1 MKDNHVKRPWSIA
14 RLAPIVV
21 VAVATLVYNTLPAI
35 TGLLARQLGFD
46 SETLGAFGSADLFG
60 MGVGALAA
68 IAVMRNT
75 SPRATAAIGLV
86 VLLVADLGSAISGSG
101 AALVS
106 LRALGGVGAGL
117 AVSAG
122 YYMFSLEDQ
131 QRNAAA
137 SMLAQ
142 IALAVGVIAGI
153 PRLAHSWGWRA
164 VFVGLGLLLIPCLL
178 LARHFSAGY
187 KDANP
192 GDLSGSPAATS
203 RILWLGLISSA
214 LFNVAVDGYWTY
226 IESIGAAAGIT
237 EDMISW
243 GLSISTAMGLLGAV
257 LAIVLG
263 DRVHG
268 SIVVACVIVNIVGI
282 VASSY
287 PNSWVYVT
295 AVSVYYVTLPIY
307 FSAQFGTVMRRAASS
322 RIAAQFTVSIYVGSL
337 GPILAGLVANHY
349 GVFAVRWFVVVLTA
363 VSGVLLWFGFFS
375 FYGVHRPSGDGV
387 VSSPKRNSVV
397 L

>member
-1 MKDNHVKRPWSIA
+1 MKDNHVKRSWSIA

-60 MGVGALAA
+60 MGLGALAA
-68 IAVMRNT
+68 MAVLRNT
-75 SPRATAAIGLV
+75 SPRATGAIGLV
-86 VLLVADLGSAISGSG
+86 VLLVADLGSAISGSAG
-101 AALVS
+101 ALIP

-137 SMLAQ
+137 SMLVQ
-142 IALAVGVIAGI
+142 IALAVVVIAGI
-153 PRLAHSWGWRA
+153 PRLAHSWGWRS
-164 VFVGLGLLLIPCLL
+164 VFLALGLLLIPCLL
-178 LARHFSAGY
+178 LARQFSAGY
-187 KDANP
+187 KEAQAR
-192 GDLSGSPAATS
+192 DLPGSPAATS
-203 RILWLGLISSA
+203 GILWLGLISSA
-214 LFNVAVDGYWTY
+214 LFNVALAGYWTY
-226 IESIGAAAGIT
+226 IESIGAAAGIS
-237 EDMISW
+237 EDMIAW

-268 SIVVACVIVNIVGI
+268 SIIVACVIVNIGGI
-282 VASSY
+282 LASSY
-287 PNSWVYVT
+287 PISWVYVT
-295 AVSVYYVTLPIY
+295 SISLYYVTLPIY
-307 FSAQFGTVMRRAASS
+307 FSAQFGAVMRRAASS
-322 RIAAQFTVSIYVGSL
+322 RLAAQFTLSIYVGSL
-337 GPILAGLVANHY
+337 GPILGGLVANHY
-349 GVFAVRWFVVVLTA
+349 GVLAVRWFVAVLTA
-363 VSGVLLWFGFFS
+363 VSGVLLWIGFFS
-375 FYGVHRPSGDGV
+375 FYGVHRPAGDGV
-387 VSSPKRNSVV
+387 VPNPKRNSVV

>member
-1 MKDNHVKRPWSIA
+1 MKDNQVKRPWSIA

-60 MGVGALAA
+60 MGMGALAA

-75 SPRATAAIGLV
+75 SPKATGAIGLV
-86 VLLVADLGSAISGSG
+86 VLLVADLGSAISGSA

-142 IALAVGVIAGI
+142 IALAVVAVAGI
-153 PRLAHSWGWRA
+153 PRLAHLWGWRS

-178 LARHFSAGY
+178 LARQFSAGY
-187 KDANP
+187 KETNP
-192 GDLSGSPAATS
+192 GDLSGSQTS
-203 RILWLGLISSA
+203 GVLWLGLISSA

-268 SIVVACVIVNIVGI
+268 SIVVACVIVNIIGI

-287 PNSWVYVT
+287 PSSWVYVT
-295 AVSVYYVTLPIY
+295 ALSVYYVTLPIY
-307 FSAQFGTVMRRAASS
+307 FSAQFGVVMRRAASS
-322 RIAAQFTVSIYVGSL
+322 RIAAQFTVSIYIGSL

-349 GVFAVRWFVVVLTA
+349 GVLAVRWFVVVLTA
-363 VSGVLLWFGFFS
+363 VSGVLLWLGFFS
-375 FYGVHRPSGDGV
+375 FYGIHRPSDNGV
-387 VSSPKRNSVV
+387 VSSP
-397 L
+397 